1 MSNDQSLHS
10 NLIMIKL
17 VKETRYVIVY
27 LKESL
32 FICKLLKCSK
42 ILENNEIK
50 NNENRYEKEQK
61 CSADKYLDQVNKPE
75 YKIRVRPNYIY
86 KAILSNLFFFSIC
99 HLKKKKK

>member
-1 MSNDQSLHS
+1 MSNDQSSHS

-17 VKETRYVIVY
+17 IKETRYDIVY

-50 NNENRYEKEQK
+50 NNEKQARKRTKVFGRQI
-61 CSADKYLDQVNKPE
+61 S
-75 YKIRVRPNYIY
+75 
-86 KAILSNLFFFSIC
+86 
-99 HLKKKKK
+99 